1 MADYSKFEN
10 VKVNIENGI
19 GWVTLNRPE
28 KRNAMSPDLHW
39 DMDQVVDQVEGDPEI
54 KIMVLTGE
62 GESWCAGQ
70 DLKLFFR
77 ELDDKPFVRRQV
89 SLANERWRRLRL
101 FMFDKPTIA
110 MVNGYCFGGAFTQ
123 LVSCDFALASE
134 DAIFGLSEVNWG
146 ILPGGV
152 VSKVVVDTLCYR
164 DALWYACTGEPFDG
178 KQAADMKL
186 INKAFPKEK
195 LREETVALAERLMK
209 INPETLRA
217 TKQAIKQVK
226 NMDYFQALDYL
237 AAKATEISVRDKTD
251 GRNKGIKQFIDD
263 KTYRPGLGPYA
274 KTAAE

>member
-1 MADYSKFEN
+1 M
-10 VKVNIENGI
+10 
-19 GWVTLNRPE
+19 
-28 KRNAMSPDLHW
+28 
-39 DMDQVVDQVEGDPEI
+39 
-54 KIMVLTGE
+54 
-62 GESWCAGQ
+62 
-70 DLKLFFR
+70 
-77 ELDDKPFVRRQV
+77 
-89 SLANERWRRLRL
+89 
-101 FMFDKPTIA
+101 
-110 MVNGYCFGGAFTQ
+110 
-123 LVSCDFALASE
+123 
-134 DAIFGLSEVNWG
+134 NWG

-186 INKAFPKEK
+186 INKAVPKEK
-195 LREETVALAERLMK
+195 LREETVALAERLMQ

-263 KTYRPGLGPYA
+263 KTYRPGFGPYGKSA
-274 KTAAE
+274 VE